1 MNIAINNTLAFFY
14 GNRPA
19 VIFREQITPQRAS
32 ERYRLTEKG
41 AELLNKV
48 TEVQN
53 DK

>member
-1 MNIAINNTLAFFY
+1 MNTAINNTLAFFY
-14 GNRPA
+14 ATRSA
-19 VIFREQITPQRAS
+19 IIFREQVTPQGAS
-32 ERYRLTEKG
+32 ERYRLTQKG

>member
-1 MNIAINNTLAFFY
+1 MNIATNNTLAFFY
-14 GNRPA
+14 GNKPY
-19 VIFREQITPQRAS
+19 ILFRAQVTPQGAS
-32 ERYRLTEKG
+32 QRYRLTEKG

>member
-1 MNIAINNTLAFFY
+1 MNIATNNTLAFFY
-14 GNRPA
+14 GNKPS
-19 VIFREQITPQRAS
+19 ILFRAQVTPQGAS
-32 ERYRLTEKG
+32 QRYRLTEKG